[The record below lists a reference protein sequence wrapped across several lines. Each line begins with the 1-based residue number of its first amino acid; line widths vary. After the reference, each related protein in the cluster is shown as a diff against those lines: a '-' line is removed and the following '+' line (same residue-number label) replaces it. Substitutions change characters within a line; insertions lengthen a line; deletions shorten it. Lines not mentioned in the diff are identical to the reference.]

1 MHVDMLRREMV
12 GLGGGEAKR
21 FSVLV
26 GGVCWVGSGEERVDD
41 VS

>member
-12 GLGGGEAKR
+12 GLGGEAKG